1 MLGSADYQML
11 MNEMAANAGKDPYFP
26 TVSSVNTDWQKEL
39 QNKNAPIMN
48 HKVSLSGGTDNSTY
62 YASFG
67 YVKQEGIYAK
77 GHADYER
84 YNVRLNYNNVLL
96 DTKSRNWLN
105 KISLVQLQ
113 AIPSQSRLVI
123 LLAIVKL
130 QA

>member
-1 MLGSADYQML
+1 
-11 MNEMAANAGKDPYFP
+11 
-26 TVSSVNTDWQKEL
+26 
-39 QNKNAPIMN
+39 MN

-123 LLAIVKL
+123 LLAIVKQ